1 MNTDVNFQ
9 ISGILEASDDPSD
22 YEEDSKHWL
31 VFDKIDNLFVYGGG
45 TLDGNGKIWWK
56 NSCIKNKKR
65 VRY

>member
-45 TLDGNGKIWWK
+45 TLDGNDKIWW
-56 NSCIKNKKR
+56 NN
-65 VRY
+65 